1 MIQETKAILQSNKL
15 CNIALIITIISAMQ
29 AVLSKIP
36 PIKIDNLGTNLEDS
50 VKRTTE
56 ISNNFL
62 KLFDDFPFFRTF

>member
-36 PIKIDNLGTNLEDS
+36 PIKIYNLGTNLEDS